1 MATPDVDAAVAALFP
16 TPIGTGLFRAAT
28 TGVVKKVREARM
40 KYMKDLAMEGFGVNG
55 PPMGIYDRA
64 PNTWDTQSK

>member
-1 MATPDVDAAVAALFP
+1 MTSTMATPDVDAAVAALFP

-40 KYMKDLAMEGFGVNG
+40 KYM
-55 PPMGIYDRA
+55 
-64 PNTWDTQSK
+64 